1 MNAWVESTPP
11 PKHKPFSMASLLSP
25 PETQRHDSFTSSLNS
40 AMAADDSA
48 ASGVAA
54 HAIAASERVAEA
66 TGRIPLS
73 PPISPDTVVD
83 KEKSSVDANE
93 DVKDPQLYAPSD
105 TGESLSS
112 SIPLFPSD
120 TTEYDVDSVIHQH
133 IASKSRPSP
142 SPTIDEY
149 RTVLEF
155 QSNVMSLYNK
165 NPRAYYE
172 RERALW
178 SIYGSQKKQQPKKA
192 TPKAPLKRIIAAPT
206 FKKPRQ
212 PAVSRAPRMPRQ
224 IAQPFFR
231 DPFAYVREYTPP
243 TPKAPRAPTNRDDV
257 DFQSLPD
264 HSPPLSTLPDN
275 NNRVLKTD
283 WKGQMLD
290 LSNDPDRHLLHPA
303 ELNLAATLRLSCA
316 TYLCSKRR
324 IFAARLEKLRV
335 GKEFRK
341 TDSQQACKIDVN
353 KASKLWTAFDRVGW
367 FNPEHFTKYL

>member
-1 MNAWVESTPP
+1 VVE
-11 PKHKPFSMASLLSP
+11 
-25 PETQRHDSFTSSLNS
+25 
-40 AMAADDSA
+40 
-48 ASGVAA
+48 
-54 HAIAASERVAEA
+54 
-66 TGRIPLS
+66 
-73 PPISPDTVVD
+73 
-83 KEKSSVDANE
+83 KEKSSVDVNE
-93 DVKDPQLYAPSD
+93 DIKDPQLYAPSEA
-105 TGESLSS
+105 GESLSS

-120 TTEYDVDSVIHQH
+120 RTEYDIDSVISQH
-133 IASKSRPSP
+133 IANKVVGRSRPPP
-142 SPTIDEY
+142 SPTFDEY

-172 RERALW
+172 REKALW
-178 SIYGSQKKQQPKKA
+178 SIYGSQKKQQRKKA
-192 TPKAPLKRIIAAPT
+192 AAKTPLKKIIATPT

-212 PAVSRAPRMPRQ
+212 PAVPRAQRTPRQ
-224 IAQPFFR
+224 IPQTFFR

-243 TPKAPRAPTNRDDV
+243 APKAPRAPTNRDDV

-264 HSPPLSTLPDN
+264 YSPPLSTLPEN

-324 IFAARLEKLRV
+324 IFVARLEKLRV

-353 KASKLWTAFDRVGW
+353 KASKLWTAFERVGW
-367 FNPEHFTKYL
+367 FNPEHFTRYL